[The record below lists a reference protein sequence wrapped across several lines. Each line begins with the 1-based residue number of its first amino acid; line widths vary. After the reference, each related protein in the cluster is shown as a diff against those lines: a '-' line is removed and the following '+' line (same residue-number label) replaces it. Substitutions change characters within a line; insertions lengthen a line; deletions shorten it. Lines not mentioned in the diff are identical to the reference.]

1 MSYFKIEGGQPLNG
15 TITPSGNKNEA
26 LPALMT
32 CLLTDEPII
41 LHNMPKIRDVL
52 TACEILEDMGVQVAW
67 SKENTLKL
75 EATSQLGFKIPNR
88 ELCTRIRASILLLGP
103 MLARFKKVE
112 LPLPGGDAIGA
123 RKLDVHFECVEALG
137 GHLELSDT
145 IHGAVKHLKGTE
157 LFLDEPSVTATEN
170 VLLLSVLAEGVTTI
184 YNAACEPHVKGLCRL
199 LISMGAKIEGV
210 GTNSL
215 TVTGVSK
222 LHGTEHTISP
232 DFMEVA
238 SFLCLGAITEG
249 TLTIDKIVYEDL
261 RFMLKV
267 FKRLGINP
275 DFDGKD
281 KLTITKDKKSLV
293 MEQAIGNQAPLS
305 IFSGPWPAFPTDVMS
320 VAMVAATQSYGTML
334 FHEKM
339 FEGRMFFTDKLI
351 SMGAN
356 LVLCD
361 PHRVVITG
369 PRQLHGIR
377 VSSPDVR
384 AGMAVLIATLAA
396 KGTSEIHNVYQID
409 RGYQNIEEKIQKL
422 GGKILRFQ
430 N

>member
-1 MSYFKIEGGQPLNG
+1 MSYFKIEGGHPLNG
-15 TITPSGNKNEA
+15 TVTPSGNKNEA
-26 LPALMT
+26 LPALMA
-32 CLLTDEPII
+32 CLLTDEKITF
-41 LHNMPKIRDVL
+41 HNMPKIRDVL
-52 TACEILEDMGVQVAW
+52 TACDILEKMGVQVSW
-67 SKENTLKL
+67 SGDNTLEL
-75 EATSQLGFKIPNR
+75 ESSSQLSFAVPDR

-123 RKLDVHFECVEALG
+123 RKLDVHFECMEALG
-137 GHLELSDT
+137 AELELSDT
-145 IHGAVKHLKGTE
+145 IHGKASQLKGTD

-170 VLLLSVLAEGVTTI
+170 ALLIAVLSEGVTTI
-184 YNAACEPHVKGLCRL
+184 HNAACEPHVKGLCRL
-199 LISMGAKIEGV
+199 LSQMGAKIEGV

-215 TVTGVSK
+215 KITGVSQ
-222 LHGTEHTISP
+222 LGGAEHTIGP
-232 DFMEVA
+232 DFMEVG

-249 TLTIDKIVYEDL
+249 TLSINKVAYEDL
-261 RFMLKV
+261 RFMLKI
-267 FKRLGINP
+267 FKRLGIEP
-275 DFDGKD
+275 EFDGKD
-281 KLTITKDKKSLV
+281 TLTIGDQKSLV
-293 MEQAIGNQAPLS
+293 MEQALGRQGPLNV
-305 IFSGPWPAFPTDVMS
+305 FSGPWPAFPTDVMS

-369 PRQLHGIR
+369 PKQLHGIR

-384 AGMAVLIATLAA
+384 AGMAVLIATLVA
-396 KGTSEIHNVYQID
+396 KGNSEIHNVYQID
-409 RGYQNIEEKIQKL
+409 RGYQNIEKKIQKL
-422 GGKILRFQ
+422 GGKITRLQ
-430 N
+430 G